1 MLKTCV
7 QRVVVNIHV
16 GEIAYLLSF
25 VFLLPLEM
33 KKTNLNLP
41 NSKPIEIGLRGR
53 IIVRSN
59 HSIEETREI
68 YSTIATSSPL

>member
-16 GEIAYLLSF
+16 GEIAYLSF